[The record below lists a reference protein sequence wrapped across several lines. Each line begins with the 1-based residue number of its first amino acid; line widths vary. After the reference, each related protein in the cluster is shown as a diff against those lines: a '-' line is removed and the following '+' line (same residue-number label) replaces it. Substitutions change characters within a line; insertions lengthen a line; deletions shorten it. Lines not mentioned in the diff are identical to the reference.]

1 MAYIYIFEISLPHKT
16 YLQQRVEEWRH
27 AGSLPVRLSFLSVKV
42 YNPTVLSH
50 CVNPDCARHLDC

>member
-27 AGSLPVRLSFLSVKV
+27 AGSLPVRLSFLSVIMFIIQ
-42 YNPTVLSH
+42 PFSLTV
-50 CVNPDCARHLDC
+50 